1 MALVTLSA
9 PYGTGGSRVGP
20 MVAERLGVPFVDRAV
35 PTAVAERLAVPLE
48 RALERDE
55 SIGSWFARSA
65 FWLGHVGSVLAA
77 VPPPDDVGDE
87 DRFRREAEAVLRE
100 HAAGAGA
107 VVLGRAGALVLR
119 DVPGALHVR
128 LQGAVEARV
137 RQAMRLERIDRATAA
152 RRREQVD
159 NAREAYVRHFYRADP
174 TDSAHYHLVLDST
187 ALPLHVCAELIVGAA
202 RARSAGSDA

>member
-9 PYGTGGSRVGP
+9 PYGAGGSQVGP
-20 MVAERLGVPFVDRAV
+20 LVAERLGVPFLDRAV

-55 SIGSWFARSA
+55 SIGSWFARSGL
-65 FWLGHVGSVLAA
+65 WLGHMGSVLAA

-87 DRFRREAEAVLRE
+87 DRFRREAEQVLRE

-128 LQGAVEARV
+128 LQGAEEARV
-137 RQAMRLERIDRATAA
+137 RQAMRLEGIDRATAA

-174 TDSAHYHLVLDST
+174 ADPAHYHLVLDST
-187 ALPLHVCAELIVGAA
+187 ALPLSACAGLIVGAA
-202 RARSAGSDA
+202 RARAPGP